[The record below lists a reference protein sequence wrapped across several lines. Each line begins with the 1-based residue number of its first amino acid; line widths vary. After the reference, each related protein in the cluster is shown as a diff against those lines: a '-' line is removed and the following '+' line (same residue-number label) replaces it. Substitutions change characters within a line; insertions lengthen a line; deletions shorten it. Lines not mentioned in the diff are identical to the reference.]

1 MGKEEPITCTKVVQ
15 PLFTIRCQNESVLR
29 AFTVTHGQ
37 DLAVSAI
44 AGQSVRLG
52 LPERDL
58 VSAFQQINE
67 RRTLDIPEKMRGIN
81 EMIAGK
87 EISVMFND
95 RNIPTVL
102 PEYAELMLP
111 VQCRI
116 GGFLKYLHFDSP
128 DILAL
133 PLIKYSTEKPT
144 KLFPRH
150 RVSGHNLL

>member
-95 RNIPTVL
+95 RNI
-102 PEYAELMLP
+102 
-111 VQCRI
+111 
-116 GGFLKYLHFDSP
+116 
-128 DILAL
+128 LAL
-133 PLIKYSTEKPT
+133 S
-144 KLFPRH
+144 
-150 RVSGHNLL
+150 RVVASNKKDFLNHGMCTNLGRQSDAVNTQRGLAS